1 MKKNKKGAIMLSMVL
16 AASTIL
22 SGNVSA
28 AVKNPVKDLE
38 PNKVYSYDVDKDG
51 TKDKVKYTFNE
62 KDSAIRI
69 YINDKL
75 AKKVQ
80 LDKETGFYDGRMQI
94 ADIDKSDKTMDFWV
108 YGFAFSDDI
117 CFSALYELK
126 GNKLTKIFENKY
138 KEVNENFSLSQ
149 GTLYSTDGK
158 GNFDVQMDRAFF
170 CDYITGNH
178 WDRIP
183 YQLKN
188 GKVVRKD
195 ASYYQ
200 FAATYT
206 MDGKGKYIAAKKLA
220 FTKKPGGKET
230 SFTLKK
236 GGKVTALQLYAKKNG
251 ELFVQY
257 KNADG
262 KKGWLAVKD
271 YSFENQPFTN
281 SLFAG

>member
-1 MKKNKKGAIMLSMVL
+1 MKKSKMGVIMLSMVL
-16 AASTIL
+16 TASTVF

-28 AVKNPVKDLE
+28 AVKSTVKELK
-38 PNKVYSYDVDKDG
+38 PNKVYSYDVNQDG
-51 TKDKVKYTFNE
+51 KKDKVKYTFHE

-126 GNKLTKIFENKY
+126 GDKLTKIFENKY
-138 KEVNENFSLSQ
+138 KEMNENFSLSQ

-158 GNFDVQMDRAFF
+158 GNFDVSMDRAFF
-170 CDYITGNH
+170 CDNMIGNH

-188 GKVVRKD
+188 GKVTRKD
-195 ASYYQ
+195 VRYYQ
-200 FAATYT
+200 FASTYT
-206 MDGKGKYIAAKKLA
+206 MDGKGKYEAAKKITFA
-220 FTKKPGGKET
+220 KKPGGKET
-230 SFTLKK
+230 AFSLKK
-236 GGKVTALQLYAKKNG
+236 GQQVTVLQLYAKKNG

-257 KNADG
+257 KNAEG
-262 KKGWLAVKD
+262 KKGWLAASD

-281 SLFAG
+281 ILLAG